1 MVKKDHNSYKSVN
14 LCNVTMQ
21 VLASPVIQLE
31 IVGLAKA
38 DFLSMIV
45 LRILK
50 KLLNITNKVDN
61 IGKISKTSLNL

>member
-38 DFLSMIV
+38 DFFVYDCIKN
-45 LRILK
+45 IK
-50 KLLNITNKVDN
+50 KTVAYSDMKA
-61 IGKISKTSLNL
+61 